1 MPLPP
6 LFTCSRLSERAAE
19 LSCRSAT
26 ELPVVLRRSGV
37 CKASAQCRA
46 SASCRASARRAYGT
60 QCVCDK
66 WWDGAQCEQ
75 RSLLLVLFILLCVLI
90 IIIAS
95 LGIFGAPD
103 CLVSA
108 YVNWRIA
115 HELRAEQMQDLPES
129 SEIHEVKS
137 VPAAPVKSCMICS
150 CSYDMICKHCLARDI
165 EQKVMAV
172 AVVVAVAMNGEEGQ
186 YGASCDAV

>member
-1 MPLPP
+1 MSALVSVLP
-6 LFTCSRLSERAAE
+6 
-19 LSCRSAT
+19 
-26 ELPVVLRRSGV
+26 VLRRSGV
-37 CKASAQCRA
+37 CKASA
-46 SASCRASARRAYGT
+46 
-60 QCVCDK
+60 CVCDI
-66 WWDGAQCEQ
+66 WWDGAQCEHLGLFAE
-75 RSLLLVLFILLCVLI
+75 LLLVLFILLCAI
-90 IIIAS
+90 IFVIIS
-95 LGIFGAPD
+95 LSAYGVNTSTPGVPD

-137 VPAAPVKSCMICS
+137 VPASPVKSCMICS

-172 AVVVAVAMNGEEGQ
+172 AVVAAVATNGEEGQ